1 MSVKL
6 YESFISILQVVTEL
20 SRGYT
25 VQFTPDFSAF
35 YVLEIL
41 YVINVYG

>member
-6 YESFISILQVVTEL
+6 YESFISILVTEL